1 MLITASAL
9 FLLQLP
15 RGRRKGV
22 RGPGAGGGN
31 DPDACE
37 PDACES
43 PKSGTLVGG
52 AGSFAIQST

>member
-9 FLLQLP
+9 LLLRFP

-22 RGPGAGGGN
+22 LGPGAGGGN

-37 PDACES
+37 PDAES